1 MFYYSLAVACHIL
14 VKLTVIVINRKNN
27 HEILSITSLLTSF
40 AT

>member
-40 AT
+40 AA